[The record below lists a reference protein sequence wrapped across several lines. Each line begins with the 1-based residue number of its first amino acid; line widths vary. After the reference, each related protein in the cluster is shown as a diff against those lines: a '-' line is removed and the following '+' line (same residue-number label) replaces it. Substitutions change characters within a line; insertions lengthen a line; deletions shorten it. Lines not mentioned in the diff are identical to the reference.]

1 MFSQR
6 GKSQQLRPRISRN
19 PWQWRICVRNH
30 TACSSSVF
38 AIYSQTLPS
47 HSTRYTVPL
56 IGECGK
62 HAPSSLGS
70 EWWLDAPGK
79 ADGPPVATSRVL
91 PVRLRHNQG
100 RYRKE
105 EPTPKYEG
113 QCSMSPH
120 IARTDALVDVGCLL
134 FFLPGRWCTPLPSL
148 EASQCRHSFSVQS
161 IAHSHASS
169 ERSFRVGVEAPQIW
183 EKGMQL
189 RIANLLWAQKK
200 KKMKNKTLITARPPN
215 PYAVFGDGG
224 AGAFDLPPRDVGQAT
239 PSRCLPGRH
248 THRLSWRQA

>member
-1 MFSQR
+1 MFKSELLNCTSVRNFSACRCEPSHVCYFSESSINQNGVLNAEPGGFFMEKKEGAACPQHSKQAKIRKVCGRCKVLVFSQR

-79 ADGPPVATSRVL
+79 ADGPPVATSCVL

-105 EPTPKYEG
+105 ERTPKYEG

-134 FFLPGRWCTPLPSL
+134 FFLPGRWCTPLLSL
-148 EASQCRHSFSVQS
+148 EASH
-161 IAHSHASS
+161 
-169 ERSFRVGVEAPQIW
+169 
-183 EKGMQL
+183 
-189 RIANLLWAQKK
+189 
-200 KKMKNKTLITARPPN
+200 
-215 PYAVFGDGG
+215 
-224 AGAFDLPPRDVGQAT
+224 
-239 PSRCLPGRH
+239 
-248 THRLSWRQA
+248 